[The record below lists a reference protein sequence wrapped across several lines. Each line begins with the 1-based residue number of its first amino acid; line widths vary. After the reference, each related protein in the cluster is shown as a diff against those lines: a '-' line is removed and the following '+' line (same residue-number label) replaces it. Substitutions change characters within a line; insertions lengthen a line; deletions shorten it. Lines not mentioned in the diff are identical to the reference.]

1 MLASGQQF
9 VSVQP
14 VSVMQVGQVVAN
26 VVSRRSPAKDGPQL
40 GSPQK
45 ETPIHTPLV
54 RFC

>member
-1 MLASGQQF
+1 MLTTSGKQF
-9 VSVQP
+9 VSVQHE
-14 VSVMQVGQVVAN
+14 SVMQRLAD
-26 VVSRRSPAKDGPQL
+26 VVSERSPANDGPQS